1 MKKEKNNK
9 NKENKLDIIDINTI
23 NSDKDN
29 LQEKYIVVL
38 NFYILLNLGNTEL
51 KK

>member
-9 NKENKLDIIDINTI
+9 NKEKKLNIIDINTI

-29 LQEKYIVVL
+29 LQENYIGVS
-38 NFYILLNLGNTEL
+38 
-51 KK
+51 